1 MNMSIGN
8 KGLNRERLRDNILA
22 AIGDQTYREIA
33 EAIDCNPILVGQ
45 WARGEKSPGLEMVVK
60 LSRYT
65 GVSMDDLTE
74 GVLSASAEKSIKMMH
89 PKGEWLEREVFDEP
103 QGKRIEQWQSAKCS
117 VCGLYHTT
125 PYQYYFEWFNYCPS
139 CGADMRPKRGVNV

>member
-1 MNMSIGN
+1 MSIGN

-22 AIGDQTYREIA
+22 AIGDQTYREVA

-74 GVLSASAEKSIKMMH
+74 GVLSASAEKNIKKVH
-89 PKGEWLEREVFDEP
+89 PKGKEPLSNACVMAVWKWLLNYQVR
-103 QGKRIEQWQSAKCS
+103 AA
-117 VCGLYHTT
+117 GLYGKYS
-125 PYQYYFEWFNYCPS
+125 PYEVLSWVAN
-139 CGADMRPKRGVNV
+139 DWRREHETD